1 MLDGRLRGT
10 YSRPA
15 MTAPSWRRPRPRC
28 GRKWVVVMVR
38 YFVSTDWRVPM
49 TALLIALFYTVPLF
63 LVAYKLGVHVR
74 DDYYLPRITEQT
86 LKKRGDAKN
95 PPGRSSPR
103 QDYSQVGQQWGSA
116 NCGENFESTLQEDQ
130 WMAKELTEEAL
141 SQIRAARLRTCR
153 ELGYRD

>member
-1 MLDGRLRGT
+1 M
-10 YSRPA
+10 A
-15 MTAPSWRRPRPRC
+15 
-28 GRKWVVVMVR
+28 R

-49 TALLIALFYTVPLF
+49 TALLIALFFTVPLF
-63 LVAYKLGVHVR
+63 LVAYKLGLHVR

-95 PPGRSSPR
+95 PPERSSPR

-116 NCGENFESTLQEDQ
+116 NCGENFESGLQEDQ
-130 WMAKELTEEAL
+130 WILPKELTEEAL
-141 SQIRAARLRTCR
+141 SQIRADRLRTCR

>member
-1 MLDGRLRGT
+1 M
-10 YSRPA
+10 PKA
-15 MTAPSWRRPRPRC
+15 KVRRQIVLGLSRC
-28 GRKWVVVMVR
+28 GRKRVVVMAR

-49 TALLIALFYTVPLF
+49 TALLIALFFTVPLF
-63 LVAYKLGVHVR
+63 LVAYKLGLHVR

-95 PPGRSSPR
+95 PPERSSPR

-116 NCGENFESTLQEDQ
+116 NCGENFESGLQEDQ
-130 WMAKELTEEAL
+130 WILPKELTEEAL
-141 SQIRAARLRTCR
+141 SQIRADRLRTCR

>member
-28 GRKWVVVMVR
+28 GHKWVVVMVR

-74 DDYYLPRITEQT
+74 DDSSAHHRADAQ
-86 LKKRGDAKN
+86 KKRGRKKPAGAIIAQAGLF
-95 PPGRSSPR
+95 PGWST
-103 QDYSQVGQQWGSA
+103 VG
-116 NCGENFESTLQEDQ
+116 ER
-130 WMAKELTEEAL
+130 K
-141 SQIRAARLRTCR
+141 LRR
-153 ELGYRD
+153 KFR